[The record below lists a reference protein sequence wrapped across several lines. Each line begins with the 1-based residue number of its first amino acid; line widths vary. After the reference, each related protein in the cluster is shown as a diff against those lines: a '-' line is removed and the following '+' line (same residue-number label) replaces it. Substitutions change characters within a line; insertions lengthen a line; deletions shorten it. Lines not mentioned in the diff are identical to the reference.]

1 MIPDLCTWAYDLA
14 VSWLPPLALL
24 WGGASDE
31 GETEAS
37 GARATDDEPTPGPA
51 TTEALARAR
60 EALAQIDR
68 EAAPTSRR
76 LDARFRAAPGPS
88 LLGAGAGIHRL
99 VGRLEEIDVDQLAAE
114 DRKALMG
121 AASGLLARLRESM
134 V

>member
-14 VSWLPPLALL
+14 VSWLPPLSFL
-24 WGGASDE
+24 WGDSAGE
-31 GETEAS
+31 RETEAPV
-37 GARATDDEPTPGPA
+37 ACATDDEPTPGPA

-68 EAAPTSRR
+68 EGERTPRR
-76 LDARFRAAPGPS
+76 LDARFRSGPGPS
-88 LLGAGAGIHRL
+88 VLGAGAGIHRL

-114 DRKALMG
+114 ERKALMG
-121 AASGLLARLRESM
+121 AASGLLTRLRESM